1 MWLPQNPTMTRHVH
15 LCPSFVFVWFSQLK
29 SKGRLDGARSSL
41 TFARGKGFALV
52 RPSSLA
58 THARKSE
65 FRFSP
70 AESVWRL
77 GDGQMAPVWA
87 VLLLVFLECQ
97 TYTVVYIYMIIYYIC
112 TGCGVDTCILY
123 IYIYTIA

>member
-97 TYTVVYIYMIIYYIC
+97 TYTVVYIYDHILHLHRVRCRYMYI
-112 TGCGVDTCILY
+112 V
-123 IYIYTIA
+123 YIYTIA